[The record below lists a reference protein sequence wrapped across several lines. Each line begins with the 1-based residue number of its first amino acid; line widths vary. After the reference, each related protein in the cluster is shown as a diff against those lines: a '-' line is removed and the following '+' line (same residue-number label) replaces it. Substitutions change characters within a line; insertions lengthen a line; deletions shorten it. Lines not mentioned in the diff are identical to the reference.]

1 MAASTARDT
10 NPPATNDAAT
20 NELKREQEVAD
31 KEIPVQQQD
40 PDGKGVNPSQKGPAQ
55 PG

>member
-1 MAASTARDT
+1 MASSTGPDT
-10 NPPATNDAAT
+10 KSPPGNDAAT
-20 NELKREQEVAD
+20 NELKREQEVAG
-31 KEIPVQQQD
+31 KEIPVKQQD